1 MNSKNNMS
9 TIKFIPGKLNQWSSY
24 KKDNHTIW
32 IAGDNISKK
41 YNYLIE
47 KLSTNIKINKDYIKE
62 TIKNIDDHFGIVV
75 ISKNWSFAAV
85 DCARSY
91 PIFWKKTK
99 TNFILS
105 PQAKCIAKEK
115 EDTIDKHQLVAFR
128 MSGYTINEGTLWNNI
143 NNLNPGNFIFIE
155 SQNDFY
161 IEKHFVYD
169 PWHISTRSYND
180 FKKQLK
186 YEISRVL
193 KNIIVKANGRTIA
206 VPLSAGLDSRLIAS
220 GLKHLNYN
228 NVKCFSYGLK
238 NNFESNGSK
247 IIAKK
252 LGYKWN
258 FVEINQNNAKN
269 FSLSL
274 TYNKFISNTLDGCA
288 TASIQGLY
296 AIDILLKNKYLDK
309 EDIIVNGNSGDFISG
324 GHIPKKLLTWKNSKD
339 INLLFDEIF
348 EAHFYKHYALW
359 ESLLST
365 ENKKI
370 IKKQLLIQI
379 EKNLY
384 NINSN
389 FMPQGVAEFLE
400 YENRQTK
407 FVANCQR
414 IYEFYNLKWQ
424 LPLWDKSFINFW
436 SYVPLKY
443 KIDQKLYKDTLNELN
458 MGKVWGE
465 KYDFKPFV
473 SPSWVRM
480 LRYMFKA
487 YFIFLGK
494 KKWHKFERRYLNYWT
509 DNICGQSAFPYKKI
523 IKNKNGAR
531 HYVSWL
537 TIFSEDQILNSNWQN
552 LNIKHDN

>member
-1 MNSKNNMS
+1 MNSKTNIS
-9 TIKFIPGKLNQWSSY
+9 TIKFIPGKLNQWNSF
-24 KKDNHTIW
+24 KKNDHTIW

-99 TNFILS
+99 ANFILS
-105 PQAKCIAKEK
+105 PQAKCIVKEK

-143 NNLNPGNFIFIE
+143 NNLNPGNFIFIK
-155 SQNDFY
+155 SQNNFY

-180 FKKQLK
+180 LKKQLK

-206 VPLSAGLDSRLIAS
+206 IPLSAGLDSRLIAS

-269 FSLSL
+269 FSLSP

-324 GHIPKKLLTWKNSKD
+324 GHIPKILLTWKNSKD

-389 FMPQGVAEFLE
+389 FMPQGVVEFLE

-458 MGKVWGE
+458 MGKVWGGQ
-465 KYDFKPFV
+465 YDFKPFV

-494 KKWHKFERRYLNYWT
+494 KKWHIFERRYLNYWT

-537 TIFSEDQILNSNWQN
+537 TIFSEDLILNSNWQN

>member
-1 MNSKNNMS
+1 MS

-193 KNIIVKANGRTIA
+193 KNIIVKANGRT
-206 VPLSAGLDSRLIAS
+206 
-220 GLKHLNYN
+220 
-228 NVKCFSYGLK
+228 
-238 NNFESNGSK
+238 
-247 IIAKK
+247 
-252 LGYKWN
+252 
-258 FVEINQNNAKN
+258 
-269 FSLSL
+269 
-274 TYNKFISNTLDGCA
+274 
-288 TASIQGLY
+288 
-296 AIDILLKNKYLDK
+296 
-309 EDIIVNGNSGDFISG
+309 
-324 GHIPKKLLTWKNSKD
+324 
-339 INLLFDEIF
+339 
-348 EAHFYKHYALW
+348 
-359 ESLLST
+359 
-365 ENKKI
+365 
-370 IKKQLLIQI
+370 
-379 EKNLY
+379 
-384 NINSN
+384 
-389 FMPQGVAEFLE
+389 
-400 YENRQTK
+400 
-407 FVANCQR
+407 
-414 IYEFYNLKWQ
+414 
-424 LPLWDKSFINFW
+424 
-436 SYVPLKY
+436 
-443 KIDQKLYKDTLNELN
+443 
-458 MGKVWGE
+458 
-465 KYDFKPFV
+465 
-473 SPSWVRM
+473 
-480 LRYMFKA
+480 
-487 YFIFLGK
+487 
-494 KKWHKFERRYLNYWT
+494 
-509 DNICGQSAFPYKKI
+509 
-523 IKNKNGAR
+523 
-531 HYVSWL
+531 
-537 TIFSEDQILNSNWQN
+537 
-552 LNIKHDN
+552 

>member
-1 MNSKNNMS
+1 
-9 TIKFIPGKLNQWSSY
+9 
-24 KKDNHTIW
+24 
-32 IAGDNISKK
+32 
-41 YNYLIE
+41 
-47 KLSTNIKINKDYIKE
+47 
-62 TIKNIDDHFGIVV
+62 
-75 ISKNWSFAAV
+75 
-85 DCARSY
+85 
-91 PIFWKKTK
+91 
-99 TNFILS
+99 
-105 PQAKCIAKEK
+105 
-115 EDTIDKHQLVAFR
+115 

-143 NNLNPGNFIFIE
+143 NNLNPGNFIFIK
-155 SQNDFY
+155 SQNNFY
-161 IEKHFVYD
+161 IKKHFVYD
-169 PWHISTRSYND
+169 PLHISTRSYND
-180 FKKQLK
+180 LKKQLK

-206 VPLSAGLDSRLIAS
+206 IPLSAGLDSRLIAS

-269 FSLSL
+269 FSLSP

-324 GHIPKKLLTWKNSKD
+324 GHIPKILLTWKNSKD

-359 ESLLST
+359 DSLLST

-389 FMPQGVAEFLE
+389 FMPQGVVEFLE

-414 IYEFYNLKWQ
+414 IYEFYNL
-424 LPLWDKSFINFW
+424 
-436 SYVPLKY
+436 
-443 KIDQKLYKDTLNELN
+443 IDFEN
-458 MGKVWGE
+458 W
-465 KYDFKPFV
+465 
-473 SPSWVRM
+473 
-480 LRYMFKA
+480 
-487 YFIFLGK
+487 K
-494 KKWHKFERRYLNYWT
+494 KKFNV
-509 DNICGQSAFPYKKI
+509 
-523 IKNKNGAR
+523 NK
-531 HYVSWL
+531 W
-537 TIFSEDQILNSNWQN
+537 
-552 LNIKHDN
+552 NIKYY

>member
-1 MNSKNNMS
+1 MNSKTNIS
-9 TIKFIPGKLNQWSSY
+9 TIKFIPGKLNQWNSF
-24 KKDNHTIW
+24 KKNDHTIW

-99 TNFILS
+99 ANFILS
-105 PQAKCIAKEK
+105 PQAKCIVKEK

-143 NNLNPGNFIFIE
+143 NNLNPGNFIFIK
-155 SQNDFY
+155 SQNNFY

-180 FKKQLK
+180 LKKQLK

-206 VPLSAGLDSRLIAS
+206 IPLSAGLDSRLIAS

-238 NNFESNGSK
+238 NNFESNCSK

-269 FSLSL
+269 FSLSP

-324 GHIPKKLLTWKNSKD
+324 GHIPKILLTWKNSKD

-359 ESLLST
+359 DSLLST

-389 FMPQGVAEFLE
+389 FMPQGVVEFLE

-458 MGKVWGE
+458 MGKVWGGQ
-465 KYDFKPFV
+465 YDFKPFV

-494 KKWHKFERRYLNYWT
+494 QKWHIFERRYLNYWT
-509 DNICGQSAFPYKKI
+509 DNICGQSAFPYKQI

-537 TIFSEDQILNSNWQN
+537 TIFSEDLILNSNWQN